1 MIGYIKEK
9 VSNFLNLVFGLLG
22 VVAILWGMDKA
33 LEYGDSFFKKP
44 EVFTAF
50 FFKGAATFIL
60 ARYLIKGIDYRN
72 RQTDHNIL
80 TRIAVVAP
88 LAFVV
93 FLTDF
98 VWWRSGLK

>member
-1 MIGYIKEK
+1 MVGFIKEK
-9 VSNFLNLVFGLLG
+9 VSNFLYLVLG
-22 VVAILWGMDKA
+22 VVMVVALFWGIDKT
-33 LEYGDSFFKKP
+33 LEYGDSFFEEP

-72 RQTDHNIL
+72 RQTDHDIL
-80 TRIAVVAP
+80 TRLFIVAP

-93 FLTDF
+93 LLTDF
-98 VWWRSGLK
+98 VWWRLS